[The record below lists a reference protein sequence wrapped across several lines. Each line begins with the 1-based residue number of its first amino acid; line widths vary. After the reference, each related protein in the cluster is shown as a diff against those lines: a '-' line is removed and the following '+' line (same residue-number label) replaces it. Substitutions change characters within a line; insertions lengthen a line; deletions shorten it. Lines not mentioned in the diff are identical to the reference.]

1 MIDPRLQ
8 LIDSGRRDQATISEK
23 MFKPVDRIAFLP
35 ILEKFRRYISGIIV
49 SRMTRH
55 AECFAFDQSRTL
67 PGTRTFDRAG
77 CRFPNSQNVVAI
89 HNLAGQTI
97 CFGTIR
103 NIFDGHLAFQRRGV
117 GVLIVITDEDNRH
130 LPNRRDVDTLVPIAA
145 AGCSVAKEA
154 KDDAVL
160 AAHLHRKADP
170 GRNRNVVTKHA
181 DKGDQ
186 IFRQIAH
193 VHVAFF
199 AARGTGLTRHIL
211 RKDGAQRHSTN
222 EESSHVAMRWTN
234 HVVLPQVDAAT
245 YRDRFLTAP
254 DVYTT
259 DNFSLTIKFPLD
271 PELEFARELHV
282 IQHVEEGLFSRK
294 SDRRYGIPGERLRV
308 RRIHLH
314 WDLQNR
320 RYSKDVSFFNSA
332 SCSGTTSK
340 SNSRKGN

>member
-67 PGTRTFDRAG
+67 PGTRTFDRAS

-103 NIFDGHLAFQRRGV
+103 NIFDGHLTFQRRGV

-154 KDDAVL
+154 KGDAVL

-199 AARGTGLTRHIL
+199 AARGTGLTRRLL
-211 RKDGAQRHSTN
+211 RREGAELHSTWQA
-222 EESSHVAMRWTN
+222 SPLGALRWTTE
-234 HVVLPQVDAAT
+234 LDT
-245 YRDRFLTAP
+245 
-254 DVYTT
+254 
-259 DNFSLTIKFPLD
+259 PLD
-271 PELEFARELHV
+271 DA
-282 IQHVEEGLFSRK
+282 
-294 SDRRYGIPGERLRV
+294 
-308 RRIHLH
+308 
-314 WDLQNR
+314 
-320 RYSKDVSFFNSA
+320 
-332 SCSGTTSK
+332 GT
-340 SNSRKGN
+340 